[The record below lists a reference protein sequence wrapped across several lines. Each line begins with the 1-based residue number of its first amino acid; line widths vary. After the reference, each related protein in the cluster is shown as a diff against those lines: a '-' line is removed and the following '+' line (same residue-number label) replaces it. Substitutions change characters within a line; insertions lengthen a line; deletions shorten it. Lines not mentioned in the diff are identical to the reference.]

1 MCTSIELT
9 AENGAKF
16 WGRTMDLA
24 MTMFGEDGGAESVIT
39 TIPAE
44 AKIASQLT
52 DWTAN
57 IPRWESEL
65 RALQFYLMESTKPA

>member
-52 DWTAN
+52 DWTAKYATM
-57 IPRWESEL
+57 ESEL
-65 RALQFYLMESTKPA
+65 KALQSYLMELTKLA

>member
-9 AENGAKF
+9 AENGAKY

-44 AKIASQLT
+44 
-52 DWTAN
+52 
-57 IPRWESEL
+57 
-65 RALQFYLMESTKPA
+65 TKPA

>member
-24 MTMFGEDGGAESVIT
+24 MTMFGEDGGCGKRDYHHPSG
-39 TIPAE
+39 
-44 AKIASQLT
+44 
-52 DWTAN
+52 
-57 IPRWESEL
+57 SEGC
-65 RALQFYLMESTKPA
+65 